1 MRDMTTA
8 FVLSGG
14 ANLGAA
20 QVGMLTAL
28 SEAGVRPDMIVGTSV
43 GAINGAYVAGGGDM
57 AGLRDIWLNLRRRDV
72 FPPSALHGLLGSIG
86 RSNHIVPDSGI
97 RRLLDKHLR
106 FRNLEDAAIPL
117 HVVAADVLNGH
128 DVLFSRGPAAPAILA
143 STAIPGLLP
152 TVHIGGV
159 ELMDGGVVNNAPI
172 SHAFALGATQIWVL
186 ATGYACAL
194 DKPPTSALAMALH
207 AVALTIHQRLAHDV
221 ERYDGHCDLRVIPP
235 LCPIKVGPSDFSQA
249 RKLIDGAYQVTQ
261 SWLRTPLTP
270 GNQAKFIE
278 PHLHG
283 PPSWPPP
290 H

>member
-1 MRDMTTA
+1 MTTA

-20 QVGMLTAL
+20 QVGMLAAL
-28 SEAGVRPDMIVGTSV
+28 SEAGIRPDMIVGTSV
-43 GAINGAYVAGGGDM
+43 GAINGAYVAGGGDI

-72 FPPSALHGLLGSIG
+72 FPPSPLHGLLGGIG
-86 RSNHIVPDSGI
+86 RTNHIVPDSGI

-106 FRNLEDAAIPL
+106 FANLEDAAIPL
-117 HVVAADVLNGH
+117 HVVAAEVLSGNDVL
-128 DVLFSRGPAAPAILA
+128 LSRGPAAPAILA

-152 TVHIGGV
+152 TVQIGGF

-186 ATGYACAL
+186 ATGYSCAL
-194 DKPPTSALAMALH
+194 AKPPSSALAMALH

-235 LCPIKVGPSDFSQA
+235 LCPITVGPSDFSHA
-249 RKLIDGAYQVTQ
+249 RQLIDGAYQVTT
-261 SWLRTPLTP
+261 SWLHTPLNI
-270 GNQAKFIE
+270 GHQAEFIE
-278 PHLHG
+278 PHRH
-283 PPSWPPP
+283 
-290 H
+290 